1 MSVCVFQ
8 RAFPPNIFCPDT
20 VNEIPLLSK
29 PLYKRTVLYIVGS
42 LEATPVSNLWIPG
55 ATPLLP
61 PATTGRVSK
70 HCRMPSGG
78 SRGEREVTVKQFPV
92 ENGGSSILSHLIK
105 MKPHIFM
112 PLSDRTS
119 PWESYLNGIN
129 AQH

>member
-1 MSVCVFQ
+1 MIRRRGSNTKHVSVCVFQ

-42 LEATPVSNLWIPG
+42 LEATPVSNLWMQG

-70 HCRMPSGG
+70 HCRMPSGVG
-78 SRGEREVTVKQFPV
+78 GVGGDSETV
-92 ENGGSSILSHLIK
+92 SS
-105 MKPHIFM
+105 
-112 PLSDRTS
+112 
-119 PWESYLNGIN
+119 
-129 AQH
+129 